1 MAEEKLS
8 LIQRLKMTQPIRL
21 IVISFFAI
29 ILVGSILLT
38 MPFSSRTGDPTA
50 FVDALFTST
59 SATCVT
65 GLVPFDT
72 WTHWNE
78 FGQLVILLLI
88 QIGGLGVITFTTGF
102 AMAMRRKL
110 GFRDLMLAR
119 ENTSGDSLDV
129 LHLVRIIL
137 SFTFTCEGIGAL
149 LLGIRFVPKF
159 GVHGIWLSI
168 FHSVSAYCNAGFD
181 ILGFEEPNASLI
193 NYASDPLVCLTIGA
207 LIFIG
212 GIGFLVVSDIYL
224 NKVRKILKREHR
236 THLNFHSTVVIRT
249 SLILLVVGAVAFL
262 ALEYNNTLRD
272 LNLGG
277 KLNASLFQSVS
288 ARTAGYASV
297 NIGRELDLTKMIT
310 IILMFIG
317 ASPASTGGGIKT
329 TTFMVL
335 AATVFSVFRGK
346 EDAVLLKRRVDK
358 SIVDRALAIFFM
370 ALAAVIIATCI
381 ILYTN
386 PHLQISLVDALF
398 EATSAFGTV
407 GLTAGI
413 TPMLGAVSKYV
424 LSFTMFMGRVGPV
437 SLALAVAVRKGNRV
451 GAVLPEGK
459 LIVG

>member
-8 LIQRLKMTQPIRL
+8 LIQRLKMTQPVRL

-168 FHSVSAYCNAGFD
+168 FHSVSAYC
-181 ILGFEEPNASLI
+181 
-193 NYASDPLVCLTIGA
+193 
-207 LIFIG
+207 
-212 GIGFLVVSDIYL
+212 
-224 NKVRKILKREHR
+224 
-236 THLNFHSTVVIRT
+236 
-249 SLILLVVGAVAFL
+249 
-262 ALEYNNTLRD
+262 
-272 LNLGG
+272 
-277 KLNASLFQSVS
+277 
-288 ARTAGYASV
+288 
-297 NIGRELDLTKMIT
+297 
-310 IILMFIG
+310 
-317 ASPASTGGGIKT
+317 
-329 TTFMVL
+329 
-335 AATVFSVFRGK
+335 
-346 EDAVLLKRRVDK
+346 
-358 SIVDRALAIFFM
+358 
-370 ALAAVIIATCI
+370 
-381 ILYTN
+381 
-386 PHLQISLVDALF
+386 
-398 EATSAFGTV
+398 
-407 GLTAGI
+407 
-413 TPMLGAVSKYV
+413 
-424 LSFTMFMGRVGPV
+424 
-437 SLALAVAVRKGNRV
+437 
-451 GAVLPEGK
+451 
-459 LIVG
+459 